1 MIQNV
6 GNKTVMKRLVMPE
19 SEMAGLLKLDMLS
32 TYIKGT

>member
-19 SEMAGLLKLDMLS
+19 SEMAGFFKLDMLS
-32 TYIKGT
+32 TYIKGA